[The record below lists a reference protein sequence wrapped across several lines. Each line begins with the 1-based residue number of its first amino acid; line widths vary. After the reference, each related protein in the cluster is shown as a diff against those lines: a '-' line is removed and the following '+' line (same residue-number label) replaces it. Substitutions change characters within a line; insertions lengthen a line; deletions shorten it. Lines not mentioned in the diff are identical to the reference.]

1 MKKINYS
8 LIIWFVITIIIS
20 YLLIYLITPGDFFK
34 SPMYMLLPVV
44 GFFGMYY
51 FTEYVLKY
59 MALKNKYHLLIMF
72 VIVGIVSYFLAIF
85 FFYWNIINLN
95 DMPMKELFKFLFNNY
110 DLFFKSA
117 FLEFIISGAI
127 GIIASK
133 K

>member
-8 LIIWFVITIIIS
+8 LISWFVITIIIS
-20 YLLIYLITPGDFFK
+20 YLLIYFITPSDFFK
-34 SPMYMLLPVV
+34 SPMYMLLPIV

-51 FTEYVLKY
+51 FTEYTLKY
-59 MALKNKYHLLIMF
+59 MEIKNKYNLLIIF
-72 VIVGIVSYFLAIF
+72 LIVGIISYFLAFF

-95 DMPMKELFKFLFNNY
+95 NLPMKELFKFIFNNY
-110 DLFFKSA
+110 DFFFKSA